1 MRWYPR
7 LVIALAILA
16 SGLALTPQVA
26 LPMERFSWQQFADA
40 YQPTPVQV
48 SIEGFAFRPTMIIIP
63 VGTTVRWTNNDSV
76 QHTVTDSQGAFDSGV
91 LEPGQSF
98 ERSFDVPGNYSYIC
112 TIHPS
117 MQGTVIVAEQVFEYR
132 FPVILKDWSAG
143 PPVQR

>member
-7 LVIALAILA
+7 LFIALAVLA
-16 SGLALTPQVA
+16 SGLALTPGVA
-26 LPMERFSWQQFADA
+26 LPMERFGWQQFADA

-48 SIEGFAFRPTMIIIP
+48 SIENLAFKPATIIIP
-63 VGTTVRWTNNDSV
+63 VGTSVRWTNNDQV
-76 QHTVTDSQGAFDSGV
+76 QHTVTDTMGGFDSGV

-98 ERSFDVPGNYSYIC
+98 ERSFDVPGTYSYVC

-132 FPVILKDWSAG
+132 FPIIMKDWSAEA
-143 PPVQR
+143 PDQR

>member
-7 LVIALAILA
+7 LLIALAILA

-48 SIEGFAFRPTMIIIP
+48 SIEDFAYRPATIIIP
-63 VGTTVRWTNNDSV
+63 VGTTVRWTNNGSV
-76 QHTVTDSQGAFDSGV
+76 QHTVTDSQGTFDSGV

-98 ERSFDVPGNYSYIC
+98 ERSFDVPGTYSYIC

-117 MQGTVIVAEQVFEYR
+117 MQGTVIVAEQVFEHHL
-132 FPVILKDWSAG
+132 PVIMKDWSAG
-143 PPVQR
+143 LPDQP